1 MTQLKKLMDL
11 SGRRAVITGGAG
23 HIGRVIADTFAGMG
37 ANLVLVDIDAER
49 LSEVG
54 EALSKKNSVE
64 IKTVACDLEF
74 EELRENLAATVLD
87 AGGLNVLVNN
97 AAFVG
102 TSNLSGWAE
111 PFERQTLDTWRRAVE
126 VNLTAAF
133 HLSQLFAPNLRNQ
146 LGASIINIGSIYGCL
161 APDWS
166 LYEGTDMANPAAYGV
181 SKAGLVQLTKYLA
194 TSLAPNV
201 RANAISLGGV
211 ERGQPEIFKERYI
224 NKTPLRRMATE
235 EDLIG
240 AVAFLASDM
249 SSYVTGQTLTVDGGL
264 STA

>member
-1 MTQLKKLMDL
+1 MDL

-133 HLSQLFAPNLRNQ
+133 HLSQLFAPDLRRQ
-146 LGASIINIGSIYGCL
+146 LGASIINIGSIYGSL

>member
-1 MTQLKKLMDL
+1 
-11 SGRRAVITGGAG
+11 
-23 HIGRVIADTFAGMG
+23 
-37 ANLVLVDIDAER
+37 
-49 LSEVG
+49 
-54 EALSKKNSVE
+54 
-64 IKTVACDLEF
+64 
-74 EELRENLAATVLD
+74 
-87 AGGLNVLVNN
+87 
-97 AAFVG
+97 
-102 TSNLSGWAE
+102 
-111 PFERQTLDTWRRAVE
+111 
-126 VNLTAAF
+126 
-133 HLSQLFAPNLRNQ
+133 
-146 LGASIINIGSIYGCL
+146 
-161 APDWS
+161 
-166 LYEGTDMANPAAYGV
+166 MANPAAYGV

-211 ERGQPEIFKERYI
+211 ERGQPKIFKKRYI